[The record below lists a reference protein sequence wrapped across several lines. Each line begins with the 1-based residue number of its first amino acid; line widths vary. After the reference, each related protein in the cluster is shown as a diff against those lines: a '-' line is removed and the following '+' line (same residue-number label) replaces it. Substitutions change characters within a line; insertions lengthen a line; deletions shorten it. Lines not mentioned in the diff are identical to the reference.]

1 MSETDH
7 DPSEA
12 PSTKGPSWRKLV
24 LSALAVVILAGGA
37 FAVLGGSG
45 DDGVGEGSSQAAG
58 RHAVVN
64 TVRNDP
70 GVNVFYGTSCTGLR
84 GSWFLNVVQGGGS
97 ESRHA
102 AYYLR
107 WSFTSGE
114 DVARPGGRI
123 TITGGAGEPPTAT
136 VENGKVKLNGTGANG
151 TPVAGTGQIEVRL
164 TGTDEEPTLTITL
177 SGLDEAVSALGLVS
191 PFVGEGGPLSVP
203 VELVDKVSGC

>member
-1 MSETDH
+1 M
-7 DPSEA
+7 
-12 PSTKGPSWRKLV
+12 

-45 DDGVGEGSSQAAG
+45 DDGVGEGSSQAAAG

-64 TVRNDP
+64 TVKNNP

-84 GSWFLNVVQGGGS
+84 GSWFLNVVQGGGG

-107 WSFTSGE
+107 WSFTAGE

-123 TITGGAGEPPTAT
+123 TITGGAGEPPTAI
-136 VENGKVKLNGTGANG
+136 VENGEVKLNGTGANG
-151 TPVAGTGQIEVRL
+151 SPVAGTGQIEVRL
-164 TGTDEEPTLTITL
+164 IGTDDEPKLTITL

-191 PFVGEGGPLSVP
+191 PFAAEGGPLTVP
-203 VELVDKVSGC
+203 VELVDEVSGC